1 MSIETRQLRYFIAV
15 AEEKHFGRAAER
27 LMMAQPPLSQQIKQF
42 EASLGTT
49 LFIRS
54 TRSVELTPAGE
65 LLLARGRRIMDELES
80 IETTL
85 TRVGQGLEGI
95 LRIGFTGTATY
106 GFMPRVVRQSAEEYP
121 GLALE
126 VSGEKLTPS
135 LIAGLEN
142 NHIDIA
148 LLRPPF
154 SSPNIAHSV
163 VMTERLVAA
172 IPAGSALATRGEL
185 FMSDLANEEFIV
197 YPSNSSVSQAVS
209 ASWLKRDVRPFHKQ
223 TVSETSTLL
232 SLVAAGVGIALVPES
247 ATSIHIGG
255 THFITIRD
263 APSVELALAW
273 RKNEASPAVRNFLP
287 FLEGLI
293 KTPLESAA

>member
-142 NHIDIA
+142 NFLDIA

-185 FMSDLANEEFIV
+185 FMSDLVNEEFIV

-209 ASWLKRDVRPFHKQ
+209 AAWLKRDVRPFHKQ

>member
-1 MSIETRQLRYFIAV
+1 MTIDTRTLRYFVAV

-27 LMMAQPPLSQQIKQF
+27 LMMAQPPLSQQIKQL
-42 EASLGTT
+42 ETKLGTA
-49 LFIRS
+49 LLLRN
-54 TRSVELTPAGE
+54 TRSVELTPAGA
-65 LLLARGRRIMDELES
+65 LLLERGRRTLEELES
-80 IETTL
+80 IEAAIK
-85 TRVGQGLEGI
+85 RVGQGLQGV
-95 LRIGFTGTATY
+95 LRVGFTGTATY
-106 GFMPRVVRQSAEEYP
+106 GIMPRVVRQSAERYP

-126 VSGEKLTPS
+126 VSGENLTPS

-154 SSPNIAHSV
+154 SSPNIEHSV

-172 IPAGSALATRGEL
+172 IPEGSPLTSRGEL
-185 FMSDLANEEFIV
+185 FMSDLADEEFIV

-209 ASWLKRDVRPFHKQ
+209 AAWLKRDVRPFHKQ

-232 SLVAAGVGIALVPES
+232 SLVAAGIGIALVPES
-247 ATSIHIGG
+247 ATSIRVGG
-255 THFITIRD
+255 THFIPIRD

-273 RKNEASPAVRNFLP
+273 RKNETSPAVRNFLP
-287 FLEGLI
+287 FLEDLI